1 MDASGGLSQALS
13 RTLCDGRYE
22 KRKQAALEIE
32 SSIKQLMTQGKMDTI
47 KRVLD
52 QLVADFAYSAS
63 ANNRKGGLIGL
74 AALAV
79 GMSKESASMLPD
91 ILPPVLHSFND
102 QDPRVRYYACESVYN
117 ICKVARGGCMP
128 LFEPLFDAI
137 CKLVADGDANV
148 RNAAQL
154 LDRLLKDI
162 VAEEPGALDLPYFMP
177 VLRDRARAPN
187 PYVRQFLMS
196 WVMTLDSLPGLGVL
210 AHLPALLDSFLDML
224 QDPASEIR
232 HSARQALTEF
242 AQEIMQGAPVDM
254 GSMTRTLIRRY
265 QQDAHLSTTK
275 LAVEW
280 LDLFLSL
287 DPSAVRAYY
296 PDMVR
301 LVLET
306 VGHSDE
312 EVQGWARGAG
322 ERLMACAG
330 TIPAEAVHEVIA
342 AVAAKAQAPEG
353 QPSALA
359 ALRWMEVLI
368 TAQRAGVMAMAGEVV
383 PALTDALLGPD
394 RSVARASMAALA
406 KVAAEEPHF
415 STLLASVTR
424 TFKTADNGKHLKT
437 HGTRILGALV
447 RQLGPEK
454 VLRRMAALLL
464 DEHDT
469 QFVSLVVQALNFI
482 LLTSG
487 DLRPLRAKL
496 RQSGAG
502 AADGQSLFEALLPC
516 WTCSFGAAMSLCL
529 LCERY
534 ALAASMVQA
543 FETREVPLPVFTQAD
558 RLVSML
564 ETPVFTFLRLHLT
577 EGRPDLLAALQ
588 RLLAVLPQSDAFR

>member
-1 MDASGGLSQALS
+1 MYPACACQDSNL
-13 RTLCDGRYE
+13 
-22 KRKQAALEIE
+22 
-32 SSIKQLMTQGKMDTI
+32 
-47 KRVLD
+47 
-52 QLVADFAYSAS
+52 F
-63 ANNRKGGLIGL
+63 L
-74 AALAV
+74 A
-79 GMSKESASMLPD
+79 P
-91 ILPPVLHSFND
+91 
-102 QDPRVRYYACESVYN
+102 
-117 ICKVARGGCMP
+117 
-128 LFEPLFDAI
+128 
-137 CKLVADGDANV
+137 
-148 RNAAQL
+148 QL

-162 VAEEPGALDLPYFMP
+162 VAEEPGALDLPYFVP

-254 GSMTRTLIRRY
+254 GSMTRTLIRCPAGLGLDVPGCAGRPCVVVPRPQRVQEECSAPLTPCIRPCRRY

-359 ALRWMEVLI
+359 ALRCGAAQCWLPGGAVGWGDFTHLVFASCRWMEVLI

-437 HGTRILGALV
+437 HV
-447 RQLGPEK
+447 RQWDDWRPFSSARASAPGMETPRVASAGNAHLG
-454 VLRRMAALLL
+454 R
-464 DEHDT
+464 
-469 QFVSLVVQALNFI
+469 F
-482 LLTSG
+482 
-487 DLRPLRAKL
+487 
-496 RQSGAG
+496 GASAGPGEGAEEDGG
-502 AADGQSLFEALLPC
+502 AAAG
-516 WTCSFGAAMSLCL
+516 
-529 LCERY
+529 
-534 ALAASMVQA
+534 
-543 FETREVPLPVFTQAD
+543 
-558 RLVSML
+558 
-564 ETPVFTFLRLHLT
+564 
-577 EGRPDLLAALQ
+577 
-588 RLLAVLPQSDAFR
+588 